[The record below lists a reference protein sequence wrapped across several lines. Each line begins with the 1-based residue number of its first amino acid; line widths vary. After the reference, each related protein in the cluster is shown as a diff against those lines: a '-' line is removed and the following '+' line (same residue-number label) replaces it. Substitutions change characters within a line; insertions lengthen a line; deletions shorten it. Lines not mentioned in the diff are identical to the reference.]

1 MSIHR
6 IRLCFGTVRCT
17 CGQEAAFNV
26 WDTDGD
32 ELEDMAWADAGFDE
46 LGNCPSCQRSQ
57 AAEESADRAT
67 RDRKAR
73 MEDLPKP

>member
-1 MSIHR
+1 VSIHR

-26 WDTDGD
+26 WDTDED

-46 LGNCPSCQRSQ
+46 TGNCPVCARSMAMAD
-57 AAEESADRAT
+57 AADSAM

-73 MEDLPKP
+73 MEEISKP

>member
-1 MSIHR
+1 VSIHR

-32 ELEDMAWADAGFDE
+32 ELEDMAWTDAGFDE
-46 LGNCPSCQRSQ
+46 LGNCPSCQRFASCGGVGGQ
-57 AAEESADRAT
+57 GDAGPQGADGG
-67 RDRKAR
+67 DF
-73 MEDLPKP
+73 